1 MAFPQL
7 EQHQSEAF
15 QLCTMNRSLQQ
26 RVQALG
32 EEASLEEITCFPL
45 SLQNEL
51 QQSQVAWSKKNKMQ
65 TEQFN
70 TPNSWSRSFL
80 HLIVVRRGKKCT
92 LLQRNLKTLNLNVT
106 KH

>member
-15 QLCTMNRSLQQ
+15 QLRTMNRSLQQ
-26 RVQALG
+26 RVQVLG

-51 QQSQVAWSKKNKMQ
+51 QQSQVAY
-65 TEQFN
+65 TY
-70 TPNSWSRSFL
+70 
-80 HLIVVRRGKKCT
+80 
-92 LLQRNLKTLNLNVT
+92 
-106 KH
+106 

>member
-15 QLCTMNRSLQQ
+15 QLRTMNRSLQQ

-51 QQSQVAWSKKNKMQ
+51 QQSQVAWSKKTRCKQ
-65 TEQFN
+65 
-70 TPNSWSRSFL
+70 NSLILLILGVGRSF
-80 HLIVVRRGKKCT
+80 T
-92 LLQRNLKTLNLNVT
+92 
-106 KH
+106 